1 MSGTLREMV
10 IYNRKM
16 LLGVP
21 IEKFGGNVKEDMNM
35 KRRSQTVRMEKGV
48 QYVQARR
55 LYTESMIWK
64 Q

>member
-1 MSGTLREMV
+1 
-10 IYNRKM
+10 M

-55 LYTESMIWK
+55 LYTESFGNNESAIGGRVEL
-64 Q
+64 